1 VGATSWRYYTP
12 HQPIPEAA
20 FRALRAEVF
29 ARGEYVQPAESIDDL
44 LLPTV
49 RRLGQNPDSPE
60 QRRQVE
66 KELQVYRA
74 VETGDMS
81 DLSPA
86 IRAFA
91 TQIRGLRQAT
101 GMRGAKRGRHRQ
113 KRPRSIPELLKR
125 AGENGTHSILDI
137 ESVSQQPGFGV
148 AAPLSAESLRQA
160 FGTNVPTHEEVEQHW
175 QDIAERL
182 GRWQACYLVVYRDG
196 EPHEYALIGSSGD

>member
-1 VGATSWRYYTP
+1 MGATSWRYYTP
-12 HQPIPEAA
+12 HQHIPEAA
-20 FRALRAEVF
+20 FQALRADVF

-49 RRLGQNPDSPE
+49 RRLGQNPDSPK

-81 DLSPA
+81 GLSPA
-86 IRAFA
+86 IRTFA

-101 GMRGAKRGRHRQ
+101 AKRGAKGGRHRP
-113 KRPRSIPELLKR
+113 KRRGSITELLER
-125 AGENGTHSILDI
+125 AGESGTHSILDI
-137 ESVSQQPGFGV
+137 ERVSEQPGFGV
-148 AAPLSAESLRQA
+148 AAPLTADSLRQA
-160 FGTNVPTHEEVEQHW
+160 FGTDVPTHDEVERHW
-175 QDIAERL
+175 PDVAERL

-196 EPHEYALIGSSGD
+196 EPHEYAFIGCSGD